1 MMSRLRPKS
10 RSIASSAGAGVVFSI
25 ARGANADT
33 GSERAVAVLLQ
44 QPIGQYEVLDDDGAR
59 F

>member
-1 MMSRLRPKS
+1 MIGLDST
-10 RSIASSAGAGVVFSI
+10 GAGVVFSI

-44 QPIGQYEVLDDDGAR
+44 QPIGQYEVLDDDELDFNAVEAQPM
-59 F
+59 